1 MFDAYLGIHSGD
13 YYTWKKNPEIKAVH
27 PKFMNG
33 DGAFFWPSHGV
44 FVPCLG
50 HGRHG
55 IDFEYLTR
63 RF

>member
-1 MFDAYLGIHSGD
+1 MLIWGFILEIITHE
-13 YYTWKKNPEIKAVH
+13 KKSPEIKAVH

>member
-1 MFDAYLGIHSGD
+1 MLIWGFILEIITHG
-13 YYTWKKNPEIKAVH
+13 KKKTEIKAVH